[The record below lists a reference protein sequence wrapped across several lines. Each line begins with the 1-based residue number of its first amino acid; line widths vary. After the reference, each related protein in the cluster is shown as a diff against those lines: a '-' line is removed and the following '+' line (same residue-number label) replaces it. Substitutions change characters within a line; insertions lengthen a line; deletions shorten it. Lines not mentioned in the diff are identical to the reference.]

1 MEHFNFILYGVNDSN
16 LEIFMYIED
25 GEDTRFQEFW
35 ILHGKIE
42 FCLV

>member
-25 GEDTRFQEFW
+25 GRRHKISRILDITRQD
-35 ILHGKIE
+35 
-42 FCLV
+42 